1 MDFGTFFSRWFENN
15 DKDLG
20 NRRNVRSVIVDPI
33 DFMHIRLRAHSSLD
47 DRTPDE
53 VYYDLPHPFNQ
64 AA

>member
-1 MDFGTFFSRWFENN
+1 GLALQRGLADW
-15 DKDLG
+15 
-20 NRRNVRSVIVDPI
+20 I
-33 DFMHIRLRAHSSLD
+33 DGYNHDMEHSSLD